1 MENDLVP
8 VTIYELSW
16 NHRRRRK
23 EIHEKCL
30 LIGSLAEME
39 IFRETPVVFVRRRD
53 NGAIRIPRRCV
64 SGIHFSLPLSLRNR
78 TITRKMQYD
87 AREEERKGEEEKKRH
102 GTGTKEKNNTLF
114 SYS

>member
-1 MENDLVP
+1 
-8 VTIYELSW
+8 
-16 NHRRRRK
+16 
-23 EIHEKCL
+23 
-30 LIGSLAEME
+30 ME

-87 AREEERKGEEEKKRH
+87 AREEERKEERKKRRDMERER
-102 GTGTKEKNNTLF
+102 KKRIIR
-114 SYS
+114 YSLILNRLWQKM

>member
-1 MENDLVP
+1 
-8 VTIYELSW
+8 
-16 NHRRRRK
+16 
-23 EIHEKCL
+23 
-30 LIGSLAEME
+30 ME

-64 SGIHFSLPLSLRNR
+64 SGIHSSLPLSLRNR

-102 GTGTKEKNNTLF
+102 GMGTKEKNNTFLIGF
-114 SYS
+114 GKNVKSSRIIRLTND

>member
-1 MENDLVP
+1 MIWSP

-64 SGIHFSLPLSLRNR
+64 SGIHSSLPLSLRNR

-87 AREEERKGEEEKKRH
+87 AREEKKRH

>member
-1 MENDLVP
+1 MGLYVYLDV
-8 VTIYELSW
+8 V
-16 NHRRRRK
+16 
-23 EIHEKCL
+23 
-30 LIGSLAEME
+30 SLE
-39 IFRETPVVFVRRRD
+39 FTPPF
-53 NGAIRIPRRCV
+53 
-64 SGIHFSLPLSLRNR
+64 LPLSLRNR